1 MKILVTGGNGMV
13 GKNILEHE
21 NARHHYILSPSS
33 TELNLRDYSAV
44 DAYLKKHQPEFIIHC
59 AGLVGGIQ
67 ANIARPVDFLVC
79 NLDMGRNIIMAAK
92 ANGIKSLMNM
102 ASSCMYPREAQ
113 NPLQEELILQG
124 ELEPTNEGY
133 ALAKIV
139 ATRLCEYIVKE
150 NPSLQ
155 YKTIIPCNLY
165 GKYDKFSP
173 ENSHMIPAVIK
184 KIYEAKV
191 NMANEIEIWGN
202 GLARREFMFTEDLA
216 DFIYFALEKFEHLPQ
231 NTNVGLGFDYT
242 INDYYHTIAR
252 VIGFEGKFVH
262 DLTKPIGM
270 KQKLVDVTKLKQL
283 GWEHKTSLEEGIKKT
298 VQYFKTSALH
308 D

>member
-21 NARHHYILSPSS
+21 KAIHYFLLAPSS
-33 TELNLRDYSAV
+33 TDLNLSDYTSV
-44 DAYLKKHQPEFIIHC
+44 DNYLKEYQPDFIIHC

-79 NLDMGRNIIMAAK
+79 NLDIGRNIIMAAK
-92 ANGIKSLMNM
+92 NNGIKNFMNI

-150 NPSLQ
+150 NSSLQ

-165 GKYDKFSP
+165 GKHDKFS
-173 ENSHMIPAVIK
+173 NKDSHMVPAVIK
-184 KIYEAKV
+184 KIYEAKQ
-191 NMANEIEIWGN
+191 NKATEIDIWGN
-202 GLARREFMFTEDLA
+202 GLARREFMYTEDLV
-216 DFIYFALEKFEHLPQ
+216 DFVYFALEKFDQLPQ
-231 NTNVGLGFDYT
+231 NINVGLGFDYT
-242 INDYYHTIAR
+242 INDYYQTIAG
-252 VIGFEGKFVH
+252 VIGFDGKFVH

-270 KQKLVDVTKLKQL
+270 RQKVVDVTKLKQL

-298 VQYFKTSALH
+298 VEYFKIAILH